1 MQLYTDEQLTY
12 EIRGAIF
19 EVHTQ
24 LGPGLL
30 EDVYEEALMI
40 ELKSRGLK
48 VQNQVLVPV
57 YYKGQ
62 KLNKEYRLD
71 ILVNGRVIVE
81 LKSVEQLSKVHY
93 KQLYN
98 YLRLTNLRVGI
109 LVNFNSDTID
119 RTSFERIFNKH
130 ATDKC
135 DNNLPY

>member
-19 EVHTQ
+19 EVHKQ
-24 LGPGLL
+24 LGPGLM
-30 EDVYEEALMI
+30 EEVYEEALMI
-40 ELKSRGLK
+40 ELKSRGLLVK
-48 VQNQVLVPV
+48 NQVTVPI

-62 KLNKEYRLD
+62 RLIKEYRID
-71 ILVNGRVIVE
+71 VLVNDRVIVE

-109 LVNFNSDTID
+109 LVNFNADTID
-119 RTSFERIFNKH
+119 KDNFERIFNKH
-130 ATDKC
+130 A
-135 DNNLPY
+135 NG